1 MKILVTYVTNSGTTT
16 DVAVAIGEEIAKS
29 GAVVETLPLAEVKN
43 LADYN
48 AVVLGAPMIMGWHRA
63 ALKFLKQNKK
73 TLESKPLAVFVTA
86 MSITNSTKNL
96 PVNFSTHIDQKA
108 AVNPKSNEH
117 YSFKETYATPSY
129 YLRPIVKAGPK
140 SLAAV
145 GFFGGRLDYY
155 RLKWWE
161 ALFVMLI
168 IGAKPG
174 EKRNWD
180 DIRSWAAGL
189 PSNLKLTS

>member
-1 MKILVTYVTNSGTTT
+1 LKILVTYVTNSGTTT
-16 DVAVAIGEEIAKS
+16 DVAAAIGEEIAKS
-29 GAVVETLPLAEVKN
+29 GVIVETLPLSEVKN
-43 LADYN
+43 LSEYS
-48 AVVLGAPMIMGWHRA
+48 AVVLGAPMIMGWHRS
-63 ALKFLKQNKK
+63 ALKFLRKNKK
-73 TLESKPLAVFVTA
+73 TLQKKPLALFITA
-86 MSITNSTKNL
+86 MNITNTTKNL
-96 PVNFSTHIDQKA
+96 PVDFTTHIDQKA
-108 AVNPKSNEH
+108 ALKPKSSKH
-117 YSFKETYATPSY
+117 FSFKESYAAPFN
-129 YLRPIVKAGPK
+129 YLRPILHAAPK

-189 PSNLKLTS
+189 PANLKLTS